1 VIGSNKNGPLA
12 SMPLCDFIKSLG
24 SRTPS
29 PGGGSGSAAVA
40 AIVRVVAKV
49 MFDVYA
55 CTVYRNISR
64 IFSNL

>member
-1 VIGSNKNGPLA
+1 MIGSNKNGPLA

-49 MFDVYA
+49 MFMPVQYN
-55 CTVYRNISR
+55 RNISR